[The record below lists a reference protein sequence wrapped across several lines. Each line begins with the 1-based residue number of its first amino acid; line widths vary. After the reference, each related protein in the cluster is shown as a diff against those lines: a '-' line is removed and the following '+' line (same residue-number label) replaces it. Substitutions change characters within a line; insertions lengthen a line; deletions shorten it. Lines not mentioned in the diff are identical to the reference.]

1 VFGMVDWWMLDVKVL
16 VGWCRKMNVGEN
28 DRGVV
33 GRGGEGSGSLLR
45 ISAEGGLWLINASQR
60 GKKKGEEEEERRR
73 TLQNPGVVCCN
84 GNGNGHLSSYTDVV
98 VVSISNKE
106 EYVYGD
112 GDARFLSLPISMSTH
127 GDK

>member
-1 VFGMVDWWMLDVKVL
+1 MVDWWMLDVKVL

-60 GKKKGEEEEERRR
+60 GKKKKEKKKKNEEERSKIQGLFVAMAMAMAIYRLILR
-73 TLQNPGVVCCN
+73 WLW
-84 GNGNGHLSSYTDVV
+84 
-98 VVSISNKE
+98 
-106 EYVYGD
+106 
-112 GDARFLSLPISMSTH
+112 
-127 GDK
+127 